1 MRYLALVS
9 DYDGTLAEGGRVSS
23 STRQALVALRESGR
37 RLVLVTGRELPEL
50 FRIFPE
56 PTLFDRIV
64 GENGGVLYAPTSREE
79 RLLGEAPPE
88 QLVARL
94 RDRGVPLSVGRVIL
108 ATHEPHETTVL
119 DAIRDLGLEHQV
131 IFNKGAVMVLPSGVN
146 KATGLRAALA
156 DLGMSVHNTVAI
168 GDAEN
173 DHTLLAECEAGVA
186 VANAL
191 PLLKERADCVTQGAA
206 GDGVTELAHCLLAT
220 DLHELTPRLS
230 RHDVVLGKAD
240 DGADVKV
247 HAYGPRLLVCGASGS
262 GKSTLA
268 SCLLERLTDAGYRYC
283 LIDPEGDF
291 TNLPSALVVGDERKE
306 PTLEEVV
313 GALRSGNSV
322 VVNLL
327 GVALDQRPLFLGP
340 LMARIAEYRVRHGV
354 PHWLVVDEAHH
365 MMPEGEVT
373 LAESVTNLPPGAL
386 LVTVHPERLAAD
398 VLRKIDEVFV
408 VGKSP
413 KQALSGF
420 LGRIGA
426 NVATFDGELAAGEA
440 LRWRKDDPDV
450 LQRFDVVP
458 PRAER
463 RRHERKYAAG
473 DLGHDKSF
481 YFRGPKGAL
490 NLRAGNLALFLQM
503 AAGVDDATWLH
514 HLERH
519 DYSGWLRDSIKD
531 EELAR
536 SVLAIESDPTLS
548 AAASRARVR
557 AAIERV
563 YTLPA

>member
-1 MRYLALVS
+1 LALVS

-37 RLVLVTGRELPEL
+37 RLLLVTGRELPDL

-56 PTLFDRIV
+56 PALFDRIV
-64 GENGGVLYAPTSREE
+64 AENGGVLYTPASREE
-79 RLLGEAPPE
+79 RLLGETPSEA
-88 QLVARL
+88 LVARL

-146 KATGLRAALA
+146 KATGLRAALG
-156 DLGMSVHNTVAI
+156 DLGISTHNAVAI

-191 PLLKERADCVTQGAA
+191 PLLKKRADWVTHGDA
-206 GDGVTELAHCLLAT
+206 GDGVTELAHCLLAS
-220 DLHELTPRLS
+220 DLRELTPRLS
-230 RHDVVLGKAD
+230 RHDIVLGKKD
-240 DGADVKV
+240 DGTDVRV

-268 SCLLERLTDAGYRYC
+268 NSLLERLTEAGYRYC

-291 TNLPSALVVGDERKE
+291 TNLRSALIVGDERQE
-306 PTLEEVV
+306 PSTDEVIGV
-313 GALRSGNSV
+313 LRGDNSV

-327 GVALDQRPLFLGP
+327 GVELDQRPQFLGP
-340 LMARIAEYRVRHGV
+340 LMARIEEYRIRHGM
-354 PHWLVVDEAHH
+354 PHWVVVDEAHH
-365 MMPEGEVT
+365 MMPEGE
-373 LAESVTNLPPGAL
+373 LIRAESVTNLPPGTL
-386 LVTVHPERLAAD
+386 LVTVHPERLAED
-398 VLRKIDEVFV
+398 VLRQIEEVFV

-420 LGRIGA
+420 LERIGA
-426 NVATFDGELAAGEA
+426 PGMTFDWELSPGEA
-440 LRWRKDDPDV
+440 LRWRKQSPGS
-450 LQRFDVVP
+450 LERFDVLP

-473 DLGHDKSF
+473 DLGDKSF
-481 YFRGPKGAL
+481 YFRGPKGEL

-503 AAGVDDATWLH
+503 AAGVDDATWTH
-514 HLERH
+514 HLRRH
-519 DYSGWLRDSIKD
+519 DYSGWLRDSIKN

-536 SVLAIESDPTLS
+536 AVLAIEADRQLS
-548 AAASRARVR
+548 AAASRARIR
-557 AAIERV
+557 AAIEQV